1 MKFSKNIFILIII
14 VLQFSAKA
22 HAQYIPSYL
31 NQNKVL
37 NAKSTKPLD
46 SLAAFPGRKKLIQC
60 IEKLNTE
67 DLFKNS
73 SWGIMVTE
81 AASGKTI
88 ASHNEHL
95 LLSPASL
102 MKSITTGVGY
112 LQLGA
117 NFRFVTKL
125 EYSGNIGSDS
135 VLHGKLIIVAG
146 GDPTICCYRW
156 AQTNPDSVFDFFA
169 SKLKSLGINKIDG
182 PMVIDK
188 SIFDDQQVSPGW
200 FWGDMGNYFGAG
212 ASALAF
218 NENIIHF
225 YLHSGDTIGAPT
237 VIDSIY
243 PKIPNI
249 EFRNYIISAASNTGD
264 NANVYAAPNGTV
276 IELRGTI
283 PVGKS
288 AFLLKGSNFT
298 PENTF
303 WNAFNQFLN
312 LNGIQTSEKLEIID
326 HRTPTDSLL
335 QKMPIATY
343 YSPYYS
349 TIASFTNKVSH
360 NMFAEGILKQLGYR
374 RFGLG
379 SYYSGV
385 RAIDIALS
393 KYGIS
398 QSEMV
403 NVDGSGLSRNNLITP
418 AFICKYLQV
427 MYKSSVYQKFFSS
440 LPEAGESGTI
450 GGMFKGT
457 AAAHNLRAKSGSI
470 EHVRSYGGY
479 VTNRK
484 GKLLTFAIIVNNFNE
499 RQNLIKGQLE
509 KLMIAIAESD

>member
-1 MKFSKNIFILIII
+1 MRFYITLFSIITI
-14 VLQFSAKA
+14 TLQFSLAG
-22 HAQYIPSYL
+22 HAQYIPTYYKKA
-31 NQNKVL
+31 NVAV
-37 NAKSTKPLD
+37 AKPID
-46 SLAAFPGRKKLIQC
+46 SLALFPGRKKLIQC
-60 IEKLNTE
+60 IENMDTD
-67 DLFKNS
+67 DLLKNS
-73 SWGIMVTE
+73 TWGVMVSE
-81 AASGKTI
+81 ASTGNTI

-95 LLSPASL
+95 LLTPASL

-156 AQTNPDSVFDFFA
+156 AETHPEVVFGFFA
-169 SKLKSLGINKIDG
+169 SKLKSMGINKIDG
-182 PMVIDK
+182 PIVLDK

-212 ASALAF
+212 ASALAY
-218 NENIIHF
+218 NENIVHF
-225 YLHSGDTIGAPT
+225 WLRSGDSIGAPT
-237 VIDSIY
+237 IIDSIY
-243 PKIPNI
+243 PKLPNM
-249 EFRNYIISAASNTGD
+249 EFRNYVISAASNTGD
-264 NANVYAAPNGTV
+264 NANVYSAPNGTV

-283 PVGKS
+283 PAGKS
-288 AFLLKGSNFT
+288 SFLLKGSNFI
-298 PENTF
+298 PESTF
-303 WNAFNQFLN
+303 GNALNEFLDS
-312 LNGIQTSEKLEIID
+312 NGIATTSKFEIID
-326 HRTPTDSLL
+326 HRTPPDTSL
-335 QKMPIATY
+335 QKILIASY
-343 YSPYYS
+343 YSPTYN

-360 NMFAEGILKQLGYR
+360 NMFAEAILKQLGYR
-374 RFGLG
+374 RFGIG

-385 RAIDIALS
+385 RAIDIALA
-393 KYGIS
+393 KYGIT
-398 QSEMV
+398 QSEMI
-403 NVDGSGLSRNNLITP
+403 NVDGSGLSKNDLITP
-418 AFICKYLQV
+418 AFICKFLRM
-427 MYKSSVYQKFFSS
+427 MYKTDAYKKFYSS

-470 EHVRSYGGY
+470 ERVRSYGGY

>member
-1 MKFSKNIFILIII
+1 MRLHITLTAIITLA
-14 VLQFSAKA
+14 LQFTLEVS
-22 HAQYIPSYL
+22 AQYIPTYYKKANTTVS
-31 NQNKVL
+31 
-37 NAKSTKPLD
+37 KPMD
-46 SLAAFPGRKKLIQC
+46 SLAMFPGRKKLIQC
-60 IEKLNTE
+60 IENMGDD

-73 SWGIMVTE
+73 SWGVMVSE
-81 AASGKTI
+81 ASTGKTI

-95 LLSPASL
+95 LLTPASL

-125 EYSGNIGSDS
+125 EYSGTIASDS

-156 AQTNPDSVFDFFA
+156 AETHPEAVFGLFA

-182 PMVIDK
+182 PIVIDK

-218 NENIIHF
+218 HENIVHF
-225 YLHSGDTIGAPT
+225 WLRSGDTIGSPT

-243 PKIPNI
+243 PKLPHI
-249 EFRNYIISAASNTGD
+249 EIRNYVIAAASNTGD
-264 NANVYAAPNGTV
+264 NANVYSAPNGTV

-283 PVGKS
+283 PAGKS
-288 AFLLKGSNFT
+288 SFLLKGSNFI
-298 PENTF
+298 PESTF
-303 WNAFNQFLN
+303 ATAFVEFLKS
-312 LNGIQTSEKLEIID
+312 NGIATDSKFETID
-326 HRTPTDSLL
+326 HRTPRDTSF
-335 QKMPIATY
+335 QKTLIASY
-343 YSPYYS
+343 YSPSYN

-374 RFGLG
+374 RFGIG

-385 RAIDIALS
+385 RAIDIALA
-393 KYGIS
+393 KYGIT
-398 QSEMV
+398 QSEMI
-403 NVDGSGLSRNNLITP
+403 NVDGSGLSKNDLVTP
-418 AFICKYLQV
+418 AFICKFLRV
-427 MYKSSVYQKFFSS
+427 MYKTDAYKKFYSS

-470 EHVRSYGGY
+470 ERVRSYGGY